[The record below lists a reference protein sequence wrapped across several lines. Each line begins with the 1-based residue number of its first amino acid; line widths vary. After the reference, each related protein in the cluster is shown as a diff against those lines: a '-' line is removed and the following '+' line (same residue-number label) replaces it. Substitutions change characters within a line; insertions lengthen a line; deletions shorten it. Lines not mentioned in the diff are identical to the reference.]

1 MILVWINEI
10 DNTIIENINIM
21 DPEVWIRKYLIILSV
36 DILFNSENIIGINA
50 IILISIPIH
59 ILNHDGEDKTIIV
72 LNSKKNRLEI
82 IVGLIN

>member
-10 DNTIIENINIM
+10 DKTIIENINIM

-50 IILISIPIH
+50 IILISTPIH